1 MSQEPSLSRIP
12 FREQD
17 EAMIASLAG
26 WMKFIGLFTVVA
38 GLAGIFVVLLIT
50 AFLGLIMHVAV
61 EQPEELRR
69 AIREGASKVVA
80 RAEQEKGG
88 ELTEEKRKAL
98 AALEREA
105 EHLPQLLNRNRWAIY
120 GLALTSLLTMAL
132 DIVAGYQLVTA
143 ADDLNKVARTDLA
156 DQDLLA
162 AGLGKVATYFKIG
175 VAITV
180 ISALVSTV
188 ALMSFATQLGFVQSS
203 TAPRTGANP

>member
-1 MSQEPSLSRIP
+1 
-12 FREQD
+12 
-17 EAMIASLAG
+17 MIASLAG

-61 EQPEELRR
+61 AQPEELRR

-120 GLALTSLLTMAL
+120 GLALDEPAHHGPRHRRRLS
-132 DIVAGYQLVTA
+132 
-143 ADDLNKVARTDLA
+143 ARDRR
-156 DQDLLA
+156 
-162 AGLGKVATYFKIG
+162 GR
-175 VAITV
+175 
-180 ISALVSTV
+180 
-188 ALMSFATQLGFVQSS
+188 
-203 TAPRTGANP
+203 PE

>member
-1 MSQEPSLSRIP
+1 
-12 FREQD
+12 
-17 EAMIASLAG
+17 
-26 WMKFIGLFTVVA
+26 
-38 GLAGIFVVLLIT
+38 
-50 AFLGLIMHVAV
+50 
-61 EQPEELRR
+61 
-69 AIREGASKVVA
+69 
-80 RAEQEKGG
+80 
-88 ELTEEKRKAL
+88 
-98 AALEREA
+98 
-105 EHLPQLLNRNRWAIY
+105 
-120 GLALTSLLTMAL
+120 MAL